1 MPYFCIMKVDK
12 AIVDKIAHLARLSFR
27 DEEKERILDDMNK
40 IIQFVDKLNDLD
52 TEGVEDL
59 SYIND
64 DVNVLREDIIKDR
77 ISKQDGLSNAPLAD
91 SDYFK
96 VPKVIDKK

>member
-1 MPYFCIMKVDK
+1 MKLNMT
-12 AIVDKIAHLARLSFR
+12 IVNKIAHLARLSFG
-27 DEEKERILDDMNK
+27 DEEKKRIMDDMNK

-52 TEGVEDL
+52 TQGVEEL

-64 DVNVLREDIIKDR
+64 DINVLREDIVKER
-77 ISKQDGLSNAPLAD
+77 ISKQEGLSNAPLAD